1 MATKKKKK
9 TTRKTPQKKVVCNET
24 LDAVIQALT
33 SPPVI
38 SAAGQLIHMLRTS
51 GTRR

>member
-1 MATKKKKK
+1 MATKKKATKK
-9 TTRKTPQKKVVCNET
+9 KAAKKKVVCNET
-24 LDAVIQALT
+24 IDAVIQALT

-38 SAAGQLIHMLRTS
+38 TAAGQLIQMLRTS